1 MGASFD
7 RIKAIPLALSLLR
20 YKGASNNA
28 SSLGKVSICVPKLH
42 THENWPLMPPNTPK
56 TTIKQP
62 EAKNKVKSR
71 IMGIKMIEE
80 DETWHIKKDIIL
92 LMSEHM
98 TIPL

>member
-1 MGASFD
+1 
-7 RIKAIPLALSLLR
+7 
-20 YKGASNNA
+20 
-28 SSLGKVSICVPKLH
+28 
-42 THENWPLMPPNTPK
+42 MPPNTPK